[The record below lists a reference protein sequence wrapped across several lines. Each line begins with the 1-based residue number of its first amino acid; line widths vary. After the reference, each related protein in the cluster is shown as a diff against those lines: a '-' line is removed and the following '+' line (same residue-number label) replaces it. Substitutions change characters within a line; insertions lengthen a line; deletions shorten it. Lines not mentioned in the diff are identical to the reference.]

1 MNQER
6 IILLAIIAL
15 AVLASIPQ
23 IPVDAQI
30 WGALLAIVGVVGG
43 VLVNYGEVVQR
54 MLVYV
59 LSAVI
64 PIFSDCLQPIWVVGP
79 WLDSVLDN
87 LALGVQGVAVGLLV
101 MGLLARVQGAKPAAA

>member
-6 IILLAIIAL
+6 ILLLVLIVL

-30 WGALLAIVGVVGG
+30 WGALLAIGGIASG
-43 VLVNYGEVVQR
+43 VLVNYREMIQR
-54 MLVYV
+54 VLIYV

-64 PIFSDCLQPIWVVGP
+64 PIFSDCLQPVWVVGP
-79 WLDSVLDN
+79 WLNTVLEN
-87 LALGVQGVAVGLLV
+87 LALGVQGTAVGLLV
-101 MGLLARVQGAKPAAA
+101 MGLLARLQGGKPAAA

>member
-6 IILLAIIAL
+6 IFLFALIVL

-30 WGALLAIVGVVGG
+30 WGALLAIGGIVSG
-43 VLVNYGEVVQR
+43 VLVHYREVIQR
-54 MLVYV
+54 VMIYV

-79 WLDSVLDN
+79 WLDTVLDN
-87 LALGVQGVAVGLLV
+87 LALGVQGTAVGLLV
-101 MGLLARVQGAKPAAA
+101 MGLLARIQGTQPAAA